1 MSTKLVIVE
10 SPNKVRSIAGYLGPD
25 FDVEASVGH
34 IRDLAQPSELPAAQK
49 KGPYGKFA
57 VDVEDGFKPYYVINP
72 DKKKTVAQL
81 RRALKNADELYLA
94 TDDDREGEAIAWHLK
109 EVLKPTVPVR
119 RMTFTEITKEAV
131 TRALGTTRDI
141 DTDRVDAQETRR
153 ILDRL
158 VGYEISPVLWRKVR
172 AGLSAG
178 RVQSVAT
185 RLVVER
191 ERERMAFVTAGY
203 WGVEARLAA
212 GAGAGGGAG
221 TGATADVDGAADVV
235 GGAGAGG
242 ADGTDEPAGTPFTA
256 RLTSL
261 DGRRVATGRDFTDAG
276 ALRPAAVKAA
286 VVHLHEAGARAV
298 ADAVMRSRPRVSG
311 VEDKPYRRR
320 PAAPFTTSTLQQEA
334 SRKLRMNPRETMRVA
349 QGLYENGFITYMRT
363 DSTVLSGQAVAAARA
378 QAAELY
384 GAEYVPTR
392 PRVYATRAKN
402 AQEAHEAIRPAGDHF
417 RTPAQVAGSLT
428 GSQFRLYELI
438 WKRTVAS
445 QMADAVGSTA
455 TVHVEVPLTGAGS
468 GADRSAGAQRGASAP
483 APGAGADA
491 DRSFSTADFTASGT
505 VITFRGFLAAYEEG
519 RDAERYES
527 ESAGSTGS
535 TGSTGAGGKAGAKSD
550 KDVRLPAMS
559 AGDDLSAL
567 SAEASGHETTPP
579 PRYTEA
585 SLVKALEEREIGR
598 PSTYASIMSTIADRG
613 YVDHRGQALVPT
625 WLAFAVTRLLEEN
638 FAELVD
644 YDFTAS
650 MEADL
655 DRIAAGREDR
665 VAWLTRFYFGS
676 RARSTGALAAD
687 DVVAAEAEQG
697 LKAMVE
703 NLGEIDAR
711 AINSIEIGEGITLRV
726 GRYGPYLEDA
736 EGKRANV
743 PADIAPD
750 ELTVARARELFARAA
765 DDGRELGTDPAT
777 GRTIVAKDGRYGPY
791 VTEVLPEPAAEGGAE
806 AARDAQGAGST
817 GRTKSTGA
825 TGTTGAKRRGTR
837 KSAAPKPRTASLFKS
852 MDLSTVTLEQA
863 LDLLSLPR
871 VVGRDAEGVDITAHN
886 GRYGPYLKK
895 GTDSRSLETE
905 EELFTV
911 TLEQALELFA
921 QPKRR
926 RGQAAA
932 RGPLRELGTDPESGR
947 PVVIKDGR
955 FGPYFTDG
963 VTNVTLRR
971 GDDPA
976 TVTPERAYELLAEK
990 RAKGPVKKR
999 TTRKKTAKTTK
1010 TTRTSAKTAK
1020 SSAKKTTAA
1029 AEKSAKATSGRPKA
1043 AGRATKAAAEKPS

>member
-10 SPNKVRSIAGYLGPD
+10 SPNKVRSIAGYLGPE

-34 IRDLAQPSELPAAQK
+34 IRDLPQPSELPATMK

-57 VDVEDGFKPYYVINP
+57 VDVEDDFTPYYVVNP

-81 RRALKNADELYLA
+81 KKALKGADELYLA
-94 TDDDREGEAIAWHLK
+94 TDDDREGEAIAWHLQQ
-109 EVLKPTVPVR
+109 VLKPKVPVR
-119 RMTFTEITKEAV
+119 RMVFTEITREAV
-131 TRALGTTRDI
+131 TRALSNTRDLDI
-141 DTDRVDAQETRR
+141 HLVDAQETRR

-158 VGYEISPVLWRKVR
+158 VGYEVSPVLWRKVR

-191 ERERMAFVTAGY
+191 ERERMAFRSASY
-203 WGVEARLAA
+203 WGVEATFSTVLSAVDV
-212 GAGAGGGAG
+212 
-221 TGATADVDGAADVV
+221 TARQEAS
-235 GGAGAGG
+235 
-242 ADGTDEPAGTPFTA
+242 FTA
-256 RLTSL
+256 RLVTL
-261 DGRRVATGRDFTDAG
+261 DGRRVATGRDFNDDG
-276 ALRPAAVKAA
+276 QLRPAALKASA
-286 VVHLHEAGARAV
+286 VHLHQVGATAV
-298 ADAVMRSRPRVSG
+298 AEAIGRGEPRVVG
-311 VEDKPYRRR
+311 VEDKPYKRR

-363 DSTVLSGQAVAAARA
+363 DSTVLSGQAVAAARS
-378 QAAELY
+378 QVAELY
-384 GAEYVPTR
+384 GAEYVPER
-392 PRVYATRAKN
+392 PRVYASKSKG

-417 RTPAQVAGSLT
+417 RTPAQVSGELT
-428 GSQFRLYELI
+428 GAQFRLYELI

-455 TVHVEVPLTGAGS
+455 TVTVEVPLTPVAGESRDS
-468 GADRSAGAQRGASAP
+468 GP
-483 APGAGADA
+483 T
-491 DRSFSTADFTASGT
+491 FSTAGLTASGT

-519 RDAERYES
+519 RDAERYQDD
-527 ESAGSTGS
+527 
-535 TGSTGAGGKAGAKSD
+535 AGAAAKDS
-550 KDVRLPAMS
+550 KDVRLPAMI
-559 AGDDLSAL
+559 AGQELAAL
-567 SAEASGHETTPP
+567 AAEASGHETTPP

-598 PSTYASIMSTIADRG
+598 PSTYAATMSTISDRG

-650 MEADL
+650 MERDL
-655 DRIAAGREDR
+655 DRIAAGEEDR
-665 VAWLTRFYFGS
+665 VAWLRRFYNGQGGAGTEQAAQAAS
-676 RARSTGALAAD
+676 NELEAAAAALRA
-687 DVVAAEAEQG
+687 QG
-697 LKAMVE
+697 LKGLVD

-711 AINSIEIGEGITLRV
+711 AVNSIEIGEGITLRV

-743 PADIAPD
+743 PADLAPD
-750 ELTVARARELFARAA
+750 ELTVDKARELFTRAA
-765 DDGRELGTDPAT
+765 DDGRELGVDPVS
-777 GRTIVAKDGRYGPY
+777 GHVIIAKDGRYGPY
-791 VTEVLPEPAAEGGAE
+791 VTEVLPEPEETAE
-806 AARDAQGAGST
+806 AEATKTAKTA
-817 GRTKSTGA
+817 KSTKA
-825 TGTTGAKRRGTR
+825 KKTTKAAK
-837 KSAAPKPRTASLFKS
+837 SKPRTASLLRS

-871 VVGRDAEGVDITAHN
+871 VVGQDPESGEDITAQN

-905 EELFTV
+905 EQIFTV
-911 TLEQALELFA
+911 TLEQALEIFA

-932 RGPLRELGTDPESGR
+932 RGPLRELGQDPATEK

-955 FGPYFTDG
+955 FGPYITDG
-963 VTNVTLRR
+963 QTNVTVPRSE
-971 GDDPA
+971 DPA
-976 TVTPERAYELLAEK
+976 TITAERAFELLAEK
-990 RAKGPVKKR
+990 RAKGPAKKR
-999 TTRKKTAKTTK
+999 TTRKT
-1010 TTRTSAKTAK
+1010 TTRKSA
-1020 SSAKKTTAA
+1020 AKKTTA
-1029 AEKSAKATSGRPKA
+1029 KKATATKKTTAKTA
-1043 AGRATKAAAEKPS
+1043 ASKAAASKED

>member
-10 SPNKVRSIAGYLGPD
+10 SPNKVRSIAGYLGPE

-34 IRDLAQPSELPAAQK
+34 IRDLPQPSELPATMK

-57 VDVEDGFKPYYVINP
+57 VDVEDDFTPYYVVNP

-81 RRALKNADELYLA
+81 KKALKEADELYLA
-94 TDDDREGEAIAWHLK
+94 TDDDREGEAIAWHLQQ
-109 EVLKPTVPVR
+109 VLKPKVPVR
-119 RMTFTEITKEAV
+119 RMVFTEITREAV
-131 TRALGTTRDI
+131 TRALDNTRELDI
-141 DTDRVDAQETRR
+141 HLVDAQETRR

-158 VGYEISPVLWRKVR
+158 VGYEVSPVLWRKVR

-191 ERERMAFVTAGY
+191 ERERMAFHSASY
-203 WGVEARLAA
+203 WGVEATFSTVLSAVDV
-212 GAGAGGGAG
+212 
-221 TGATADVDGAADVV
+221 TARQEAS
-235 GGAGAGG
+235 
-242 ADGTDEPAGTPFTA
+242 FTA
-256 RLTSL
+256 RLVTL
-261 DGRRVATGRDFTDAG
+261 DGRRVATGRDFNDDG
-276 ALRPAAVKAA
+276 QLRPAALKASA
-286 VVHLHEAGARAV
+286 VHLHQVGATAV
-298 ADAVMRSRPRVSG
+298 AEAIGRGEPRVVG
-311 VEDKPYRRR
+311 VEDKPYKRR

-363 DSTVLSGQAVAAARA
+363 DSTVLSGQAVAAARS
-378 QAAELY
+378 QVAELY
-384 GAEYVPTR
+384 GAEYVPER
-392 PRVYATRAKN
+392 PRVYASKSKG

-417 RTPAQVAGSLT
+417 RTPAQVSGELT
-428 GSQFRLYELI
+428 GAQFRLYELI

-455 TVHVEVPLTGAGS
+455 TVTVEVPLTPVAGESRDS
-468 GADRSAGAQRGASAP
+468 GP
-483 APGAGADA
+483 T
-491 DRSFSTADFTASGT
+491 FSTAGLTASGT

-519 RDAERYES
+519 RDAERYQDD
-527 ESAGSTGS
+527 
-535 TGSTGAGGKAGAKSD
+535 AGAAAKDS
-550 KDVRLPAMS
+550 KDVRLPAMIS
-559 AGDDLSAL
+559 GQELAAL
-567 SAEASGHETTPP
+567 DAEASGHETTPP

-598 PSTYASIMSTIADRG
+598 PSTYAATMSTISDRG

-650 MEADL
+650 MERDL
-655 DRIAAGREDR
+655 DRIAAGEEDR
-665 VAWLTRFYFGS
+665 VAWLRRFYNGQGGAGTEQAAQAAS
-676 RARSTGALAAD
+676 NELEAAAAALRA
-687 DVVAAEAEQG
+687 QG
-697 LKAMVE
+697 LKGLVD

-711 AINSIEIGEGITLRV
+711 AVNSIEIGEGITLRV

-743 PADIAPD
+743 PADLAPD
-750 ELTVARARELFARAA
+750 ELTVDKARELFTRAA
-765 DDGRELGTDPAT
+765 DDGRELGVDPVS
-777 GRTIVAKDGRYGPY
+777 GHVIIAKDGRYGPY
-791 VTEVLPEPAAEGGAE
+791 VTEVLPEPEETAE
-806 AARDAQGAGST
+806 AEATKTAKTA
-817 GRTKSTGA
+817 KSTKA
-825 TGTTGAKRRGTR
+825 KKTTKAAK
-837 KSAAPKPRTASLFKS
+837 PKPRTASLLRS

-871 VVGRDAEGVDITAHN
+871 VVGQDPESGEDITAQN

-895 GTDSRSLETE
+895 GTDSRSLESE
-905 EELFTV
+905 EQIFTV
-911 TLEQALELFA
+911 TLKQALEIFA

-932 RGPLRELGTDPESGR
+932 RGPLRELGQDPATDK

-955 FGPYFTDG
+955 FGPYITDG
-963 VTNVTLRR
+963 QTNVTVPRSE
-971 GDDPA
+971 DPA
-976 TVTPERAYELLAEK
+976 TISAERAFELLADK
-990 RAKGPVKKR
+990 RAKGPAKKR
-999 TTRKKTAKTTK
+999 TTRKTT
-1010 TTRTSAKTAK
+1010 
-1020 SSAKKTTAA
+1020 AKKTTT
-1029 AEKSAKATSGRPKA
+1029 KKATTK
-1043 AGRATKAAAEKPS
+1043 KAAATKKTAAKTASSKAAASKEG